1 MLAGQ
6 IVTCLTRKYNQLE
19 FGTNYRIERVT
30 RIGSL
35 KFVGYRHLYDRKN
48 FALAPVAAGDLVYK
62 PPVAKPAPAPVIK
75 KTLAQELMEKVDK
88 AGGAGTCSYAIEFAS
103 GHRRFQS
110 NDACHARM
118 RWGKDYGNNDKE
130 GDKPV
135 AVACNIHGH
144 IKRVTAVVDFE
155 AYKVF
160 VKYMLND
167 SPWADAWLTKDV
179 DEAMKGCAMMDVTK
193 HFSYVCSAAIAMR
206 TGSEYPRFLSVFKK
220 LIDMK
225 YSPNVAYIMSQ
236 MTNITGNGSYEII
249 NQGGSHHVFHSNM
262 DLAKVVAFFNDKKLN
277 VENKPYNESEKVMYF
292 IFRTMADDTGFKHGN
307 PSIIS
312 TITNANKE
320 LVYVN
325 KTGWSN
331 YETVRAKDFNEYL
344 KIVNTFARNFK

>member
-6 IVTCLTRKYNQLE
+6 FVTCLTRKYTQLH
-19 FGTNYRIERVT
+19 FGADYQIERVT

-35 KFVGYRHLYDRKN
+35 KFVGYGHLYDRKN
-48 FALAPVAAGDLVYK
+48 FALVGERGPV
-62 PPVAKPAPAPVIK
+62 PQPVKLKPAPVIK

-88 AGGAGTCSYAIEFAS
+88 AGSAGTCSYAIEFAS

-118 RWGKDYGNNDKE
+118 RWGKDYGNNDKDN
-130 GDKPV
+130 DKAV

-144 IKRVTAVVDFE
+144 VKRVGQIAD
-155 AYKVF
+155 ADSYKAF

-167 SPWADAWLTKDV
+167 SPWADAWLTKDI

-193 HFSYVCSAAIAMR
+193 HFSYVCSAAIALR
-206 TGSEYPRFLSVFKK
+206 TGSEYPKFLKVFKQ

-225 YSPNVAYIMSQ
+225 YSPHVAYIMSQ
-236 MTNITGNGSYEII
+236 MTNICNNGAYEVI
-249 NQGGSHHVFHSNM
+249 NQGGSHHVFHSSM
-262 DLAKVVAFFNDKKLN
+262 DLDKVVAFFDNKKLN
-277 VENKPYNESEKVMYF
+277 IENKPYNESEKQMYT
-292 IFRTMADDTGFKHGN
+292 IFKTMADEPHVKHGK
-307 PSIIS
+307 PTIIS
-312 TITNANKE
+312 TITDANKE
-320 LVYVN
+320 LIFVN

-344 KIVNTFARNFK
+344 KIVNTFARKFK

>member
-6 IVTCLTRKYNQLE
+6 FVTCLTRKYTQLQ
-19 FGTNYRIERVT
+19 FGIDYQIERVT

-35 KFVGYRHLYDRKN
+35 KFVGYGHLYDRKN
-48 FALAPVAAGDLVYK
+48 FALVREGMPVHV
-62 PPVAKPAPAPVIK
+62 PVAKPKPAPVIK
-75 KTLAQELMEKVDK
+75 KTLAQELIEKVDR

-118 RWGKDYGNNDKE
+118 RWGKDYGNNDKD

-193 HFSYVCSAAIAMR
+193 HFSYVCSAAIALR
-206 TGSEYPRFLSVFKK
+206 TGSEYPRFLKVFKQ

-225 YSPNVAYIMSQ
+225 YSPHVAYIMSQ
-236 MTNITGNGSYEII
+236 MTTVGNNGSYDITG
-249 NQGGSHHVFHSNM
+249 QGGSHHVFHNHM
-262 DLAKVVAFFNDKKLN
+262 ELDKVVAFFDNKKIN
-277 VENKPYNESEKVMYF
+277 IENAPYNESEKKMYT
-292 IFRTMADDTGFKHGN
+292 IFKTIAEEPGFKHGK
-307 PSIIS
+307 PSILS

-320 LVYVN
+320 FVYVN

-331 YETVRAKDFNEYL
+331 YETVKAKDFNEYL

>member
-6 IVTCLTRKYNQLE
+6 FVTCLTRKYSQLQ
-19 FGTNYRIERVT
+19 FGIDYQIERVT

-35 KFVGYRHLYDRKN
+35 KFVGYGHLYDRKN
-48 FALAPVAAGDLVYK
+48 FALVGERVNVPQPVK
-62 PPVAKPAPAPVIK
+62 PKPAPVVK
-75 KTLAQELMEKVDK
+75 KTLAEELIAKVN
-88 AGGAGTCSYAIEFAS
+88 AVGGAGTCSYAIEFAS

-118 RWGKDYGNNDKE
+118 RWGKDYGNNDKD
-130 GDKPV
+130 GDKVV

-144 IKRVTAVVDFE
+144 IKNIGPNNLE
-155 AYKVF
+155 AYTAF

-193 HFSYVCSAAIAMR
+193 HFSYVCSAAIALR
-206 TGSEYPRFLSVFKK
+206 TGSEYPRFLKVFKQ

-236 MTNITGNGSYEII
+236 MTTVGNNGSYDITG
-249 NQGGSHHVFHSNM
+249 QGGSHHVFHNHM
-262 DLAKVVAFFNDKKLN
+262 DLSKVVAFFDDKKLN
-277 VENKPYNESEKVMYF
+277 VENKPYNESEKQMYT

-320 LVYVN
+320 FVYVN

-331 YETVRAKDFNEYL
+331 YETVKAKDFNEYL

>member
-6 IVTCLTRKYNQLE
+6 FVTCLTRKYTQLQ
-19 FGTNYRIERVT
+19 FGVDYQIERVT

-35 KFVGYRHLYDRKN
+35 KFVGYAHLYDRKN
-48 FALAPVAAGDLVYK
+48 FALVGARVPVPQPVK
-62 PPVAKPAPAPVIK
+62 PKPAPVVK
-75 KTLAQELMEKVDK
+75 KTLAEELIAKVD
-88 AGGAGTCSYAIEFAS
+88 AVGGAGTCSYAIEFAS

-118 RWGKDYGNNDKE
+118 RWGKDYGNNDKDA
-130 GDKPV
+130 DKPV

-144 IKRVTAVVDFE
+144 IKRTVAIASLESYTA
-155 AYKVF
+155 F

-193 HFSYVCSAAIAMR
+193 HFSYVCSAAIALR
-206 TGSEYPRFLSVFKK
+206 TGSEYPRFLKVFKQ

-225 YSPNVAYIMSQ
+225 YSPHVAYIMSQ
-236 MTNITGNGSYEII
+236 MTTIGNNGSYDLTG
-249 NQGGSHHVFHSNM
+249 QGGSHHVFHQHM
-262 DLAKVVAFFNDKKLN
+262 DLAKVIAFFDDKKLN
-277 VENKPYNESEKVMYF
+277 VENKPYNESEKQMYT

-320 LVYVN
+320 FVYVN
-325 KTGWSN
+325 KTGWTN
-331 YETVRAKDFNEYL
+331 YETVKAKDFNEYL

>member
-6 IVTCLTRKYNQLE
+6 FVTCLTRKYTQLQ
-19 FGTNYRIERVT
+19 FGVDYQIERVT

-35 KFVGYRHLYDRKN
+35 KFVGYAHLYDPKN
-48 FALAPVAAGDLVYK
+48 FALVREGMPVHVPIAK
-62 PPVAKPAPAPVIK
+62 PKPAPVVK
-75 KTLAQELMEKVDK
+75 KTLAEELIAKVN
-88 AGGAGTCSYAIEFAS
+88 AVGGAGTCSYAIEFAS

-130 GDKPV
+130 GDKAV

-144 IKRVTAVVDFE
+144 VKRVSAVANIE

-193 HFSYVCSAAIAMR
+193 HFSYVCSAAIALR
-206 TGSEYPRFLSVFKK
+206 TGSEYPQFLKVFKE

-225 YSPNVAYIMSQ
+225 YSSHVAYIMSQ
-236 MTNITGNGSYEII
+236 MTNTRGGVYEVI

-262 DLAKVVAFFNDKKLN
+262 ELDKVVAFFDNKKIN
-277 VENKPYNESEKVMYF
+277 IENKPYNESGKTMY
-292 IFRTMADDTGFKHGN
+292 TVFKTIAEEPHIKHDK
-307 PSIIS
+307 PTIIS

-320 LVYVN
+320 FVYVN

-331 YETVRAKDFNEYL
+331 YETVKAKDFNEYL